1 MMMSSIHMPWLS
13 RNLTVVDS
21 LDPTL
26 VGLTGTVLE
35 ETRRTIRVLTN
46 SGRVRLAKN
55 VITFRIDSGEL
66 IEGSS
71 VTQRP
76 EDRINRRYR
85 RD

>member
-13 RNLTVVDS
+13 RNITVVDS

-26 VGLTGTVLE
+26 VGLTGTVLQ
-35 ETRRTIRVLTN
+35 ETRRTIRVLTE
-46 SGRVRLAKN
+46 SGRVRSAKN